1 MSEVGLPPRGRP
13 TRTIVVLTALVVLAG
28 VVDVVRGEG
37 GGADGTGGVTAGPSA
52 GQPLA
57 VEECDATTAEPSLG
71 DPGAVTAQMLVA
83 YRPDETGDR
92 PGAAQPVNVA
102 GIVESVG
109 EGLALLVQ
117 PCQAVAAT
125 LYGALP
131 DGSLVEATVGPG
143 RRGVESVE
151 GGRVD
156 LVDSASGARR
166 IHGGRGGFTGFGGW
180 YAIMSDPVPGSYPWR
195 SDVTWRADGEV
206 VSRGEVQVRLVL
218 GTHPG

>member
-1 MSEVGLPPRGRP
+1 M
-13 TRTIVVLTALVVLAG
+13 VLTALVVLAG
-28 VVDVVRGEG
+28 VADVVRGEG
-37 GGADGTGGVTAGPSA
+37 GGADEATAGPSA
-52 GQPLA
+52 GQPLV
-57 VEECDATTAEPSLG
+57 VEECDATTAEPALG
-71 DPGAVTAQMLVA
+71 DPGAVTAQMLVT
-83 YRPDETGDR
+83 YRPEE
-92 PGAAQPVNVA
+92 AADAGQPVKVA

-143 RRGVESVE
+143 RLDVESVD

-166 IHGGRGGFTGFGGW
+166 IHGGREGFTGFGGW

-206 VSRGEVQVRLVL
+206 VSRGEVEVRLVL
-218 GTHPG
+218 GTHPR

>member
-1 MSEVGLPPRGRP
+1 MSEVELPPRKRP
-13 TRTIVVLTALVVLAG
+13 TRTVVVLTALVVLAG
-28 VVDVVRGEG
+28 VVDVVRGDG
-37 GGADGTGGVTAGPSA
+37 SGADEVTAGPSA
-52 GQPLA
+52 GQPLV
-57 VEECDATTAEPSLG
+57 VEECEATTAEPSLG
-71 DPGAVTAQMLVA
+71 DPGAVTAQMLVT
-83 YRPDETGDR
+83 YRPDEAPDQ
-92 PGAAQPVNVA
+92 PGAAQPVKVA

-131 DGSLVEATVGPG
+131 DGSLVEATVDPG
-143 RRGVESVE
+143 RLDVESVD
-151 GGRVD
+151 GGSVD

-166 IHGGRGGFTGFGGW
+166 IHGGREGFTGFGGW

-195 SDVTWRADGEV
+195 SAVMWRADGEV
-206 VSRGEVQVRLVL
+206 VSRGEVEVRLVL